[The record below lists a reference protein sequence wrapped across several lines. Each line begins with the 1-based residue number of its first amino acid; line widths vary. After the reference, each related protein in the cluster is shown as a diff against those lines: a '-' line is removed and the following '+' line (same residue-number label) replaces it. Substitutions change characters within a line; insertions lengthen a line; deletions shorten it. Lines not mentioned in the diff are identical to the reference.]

1 MAKDS
6 RPTTP
11 FFSFKYRGIYM
22 FQSIAHS
29 WWLFALRGVA
39 AIVFGMLTFVYPKD
53 MIMVLIIL
61 FGAYALID
69 GVLAVNVSFQMQE
82 DFDHWWVVLLEGL
95 AGILV
100 GVLVLINLTLSAT
113 ALFLLV
119 ACWAVFTGLM
129 EILAAILLSNEINQ
143 NWLMTLYGVLS
154 VILGII
160 LVDFPNIGT
169 VGLIYVIGIYAIFD
183 GLLMLYYAIKVHDLI
198 HQLVA

>member
-1 MAKDS
+1 
-6 RPTTP
+6 
-11 FFSFKYRGIYM
+11 M